1 MSAQAILNAVNVQ
14 IRELLR
20 LVSEAKRGTSRSWRS
35 SEEVKGQILRLVD
48 ELENRIDEMFLTLAP
63 ERITDERFAAA
74 SQEVKALGEKLRVLR
89 ESVVSGKYEKAE
101 ATLAGIQSDVRN
113 VYRLMLLI
121 KAGAPVP
128 LTLQLAP
135 TAPLYP
141 PEVLLHTNPLAL
153 QAYNFL
159 ARRGSATLQELIS
172 ELRADAASVTNA
184 VNALMTFGY
193 AKLEITPDGRWVLR
207 AVK

>member
-1 MSAQAILNAVNVQ
+1 VSAQAILNAVNVQ

-35 SEEVKGQILRLVD
+35 PSEVREQLLRLVD

-74 SQEVKALGEKLRVLR
+74 SQEVKALGEKLRALR
-89 ESVVSGKYEKAE
+89 ESVVSEKYENAEKA
-101 ATLAGIQSDVRN
+101 LAELQSSVRSL
-113 VYRLMLLI
+113 YRLMLLI

-135 TAPLYP
+135 TAPFYP

-159 ARRGSATLQELIS
+159 ARRGSASLQDLIS

-207 AVK
+207 AVR